1 VSPIDALIDWLI
13 DGAPGRVAPET
24 LIERVGAA
32 LHAGGIPLDR
42 LVAFIGALHPTIGG
56 RRYRWSPRR
65 PVATINYVPHG
76 SLEEGGFLNS
86 PVDAVVASKK
96 ELRARIGRGPA
107 ERPYPVLE
115 KLASDGFVD
124 YFILPLVF
132 TNGET
137 HGVSFATRAPDG
149 FSEAHLA
156 DLRRLLRPL
165 TRLVEIDV
173 LRVRSTTL
181 LNTYVGHNSGERILA
196 GRIQKGDVE
205 TLRAV
210 IWFSDLRGFTEM
222 SSRVSPRE
230 VIATLNRVFECQV
243 PAIEKHGGEVLK
255 FIGDGL
261 LAIFPLVQ
269 GAETGPVADHAL
281 DAAHVALDAMNSLA
295 PLRIGIALHVGELA
309 YGNIGG
315 SNRLDFTAIGAAVNI
330 AARLEALTGKL
341 DRTLVVS
348 DDVAGMTSRATEEL
362 GSYALKG
369 VPAPVGVFA
378 PRR

>member
-1 VSPIDALIDWLI
+1 MSPIDALIEWLI
-13 DGAPGRVAPET
+13 DGAPGRTSPVA
-24 LIERVGAA
+24 LVERVGAD
-32 LHAGGIPLDR
+32 LYAGGIPVDR
-42 LVAFIGALHPTIGG
+42 LVAFIGALHPSIGG

-65 PVATINYVPHG
+65 PVATIDHVPHG

-86 PVDAVVASKK
+86 PVDAVVESKK
-96 ELRARIGRGPA
+96 ELRAHIGRGPA
-107 ERPYPVLE
+107 HQPYPVLE

-137 HGVSFATRAPDG
+137 HGVSFATRAVDG
-149 FSEAHLA
+149 FSEAHLD

-165 TRLVEIDV
+165 ARLVEIDV

-243 PAIEKHGGEVLK
+243 PAIEQHGGEVLK

-261 LAIFPLVQ
+261 LAIFPLVE
-269 GAETGPVADHAL
+269 GAEPGAIADHAL
-281 DAAHVALDAMNSLA
+281 DAADAALAAMDALA

-330 AARLEALTGKL
+330 AARLEALTAKL
-341 DRTLVVS
+341 ERTLVVS
-348 DDVAGMTSRATEEL
+348 GDFARMTSRPTEEL
-362 GSYALKG
+362 GSFVLKG

-378 PRR
+378 RRR

>member
-1 VSPIDALIDWLI
+1 MSPIDALIDWLI
-13 DGAPGRVAPET
+13 DGAPGRTSSET
-24 LIERVGAA
+24 LVERVGAD
-32 LHAGGIPLDR
+32 LRAGGILVDR
-42 LVAFIGALHPTIGG
+42 LVAFIGALHPSIGG

-65 PVATINYVPHG
+65 PLATIDYVPHG
-76 SLEEGGFLNS
+76 SLEEGGFLKS
-86 PVDAVVASKK
+86 PVDAVVESKK
-96 ELRARIGRGPA
+96 ELRAHIGRGPA
-107 ERPYPVLE
+107 RQPYPVLE
-115 KLASDGFVD
+115 KLAREGFVD

-137 HGVSFATRAPDG
+137 HGVSFATRAVEG

-173 LRVRSTTL
+173 LRVRGTTL
-181 LNTYVGHNSGERILA
+181 LNTYVGHNSGGRILA

-205 TLRAV
+205 TQRAV
-210 IWFSDLRGFTEM
+210 IWFSDLGGFTEM

-243 PAIEKHGGEVLK
+243 PAIEQHGGEVLK

-261 LAIFPLVQ
+261 LAIFPLVE
-269 GAETGPVADHAL
+269 GAEPGA
-281 DAAHVALDAMNSLA
+281 
-295 PLRIGIALHVGELA
+295 IA

-315 SNRLDFTAIGAAVNI
+315 SNRLDFAAIGVAVNI
-330 AARLEALTGKL
+330 AARLEALTAKL
-341 DRTLVVS
+341 ERTLVVS
-348 DDVAGMTSRATEEL
+348 GDFARMTSRPTEEL
-362 GSYALKG
+362 GSFVLKG

-378 PRR
+378 RRR

>member
-1 VSPIDALIDWLI
+1 MSPIDALIDWLI
-13 DGAPGRVAPET
+13 DGAPGRTSSET
-24 LIERVGAA
+24 LVERVGAD
-32 LHAGGIPLDR
+32 LRAGGILVDR
-42 LVAFIGALHPTIGG
+42 LVAFIGALHPSIGG

-65 PVATINYVPHG
+65 PLATIDYVPHG
-76 SLEEGGFLNS
+76 SLEEGGFLKS
-86 PVDAVVASKK
+86 PVDAVVESKK
-96 ELRARIGRGPA
+96 ELRAHIGRGPA
-107 ERPYPVLE
+107 RQPYPVLE
-115 KLASDGFVD
+115 KLAREGFVD

-137 HGVSFATRAPDG
+137 HGVSFATRAVEG

-173 LRVRSTTL
+173 LRVRGTTL
-181 LNTYVGHNSGERILA
+181 LNTYVGHNSGGRILA

-205 TLRAV
+205 TQRAV
-210 IWFSDLRGFTEM
+210 IWFSDLGGFTEM

-243 PAIEKHGGEVLK
+243 PAIEQHGGEVLK

-261 LAIFPLVQ
+261 LAIFPLVE
-269 GAETGPVADHAL
+269 GAEPGVIADHAL
-281 DAAHVALDAMNSLA
+281 DAADAALAAMDALA

-330 AARLEALTGKL
+330 AARLEALTAKL
-341 DRTLVVS
+341 ERTLVVS
-348 DDVAGMTSRATEEL
+348 GDFARMTSRPTEEL
-362 GSYALKG
+362 GSFVLKG

-378 PRR
+378 RRR

>member
-1 VSPIDALIDWLI
+1 MSPIDALIEWLI
-13 DGAPGRVAPET
+13 DGAPGRTSPVA
-24 LIERVGAA
+24 LVERVGAD
-32 LHAGGIPLDR
+32 LYAGGIPVDR
-42 LVAFIGALHPTIGG
+42 LVAFIGALHPSIGG

-65 PVATINYVPHG
+65 PVATVDYVPHG
-76 SLEEGGFLNS
+76 SLKEGGFLNS
-86 PVDAVVASKK
+86 PVDAVVESKK
-96 ELRARIGRGPA
+96 ELRAHIGRGPA
-107 ERPYPVLE
+107 NRPYPVLE
-115 KLASDGFVD
+115 KLANDGFVD

-137 HGVSFATRAPDG
+137 HGVSFATRAVEG

-261 LAIFPLVQ
+261 LAIFPLVE
-269 GAETGPVADHAL
+269 GAEPGAIADHAL
-281 DAAHVALDAMNSLA
+281 DAADAALAAMDALA

-330 AARLEALTGKL
+330 AARLEALTAKL
-341 DRTLVVS
+341 ERTLVVS
-348 DDVAGMTSRATEEL
+348 GDFARMTSRPTEDL
-362 GSYALKG
+362 GSFVLKG

-378 PRR
+378 RRR